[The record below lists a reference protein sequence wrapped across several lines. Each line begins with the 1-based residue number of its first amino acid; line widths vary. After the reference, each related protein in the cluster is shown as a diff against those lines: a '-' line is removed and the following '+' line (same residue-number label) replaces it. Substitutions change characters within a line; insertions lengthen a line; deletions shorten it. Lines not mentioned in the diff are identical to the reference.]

1 MKNTLLTICVLLISI
16 LTSCHQENNPNQL
29 YPEIYFNLKEG
40 EEFSER
46 TAEVVKAYEDNL
58 NPSISRVPLLKY
70 IKHRQYDY
78 YIGIPF
84 RSKPAEL
91 ARLPLNPKDSLVN
104 KTTKSNRYL
113 RKYLSDNKTKIEYI
127 EIIEDKAFYNLI
139 VINDESFKKNGEDLV
154 QTRFRHEP

>member
-1 MKNTLLTICVLLISI
+1 MKNILLAIYIVLVGI
-16 LTSCHQENNPNQL
+16 LTSCHQESDPSQL

-46 TAEVVKAYEDNL
+46 TAEVVKAYENYL

-70 IKHRQYDY
+70 VKHPDYDY

-84 RSKPAEL
+84 RSKPSEL
-91 ARLPLNPKDSLVN
+91 ANLALDPNDSLVS
-104 KTTKSNRYL
+104 KTKEPNRYL
-113 RKYLSDNKTKIEYI
+113 RNYLSDDKTKIEYI
-127 EIIEDKAFYNLI
+127 QIIEDKAFYNLI
-139 VINDESFKKNGEDLV
+139 IINNESYSHIGDELV